1 MIEPHGGKLINQ
13 MATDRECRRLLS
25 RSRLLPKI
33 VLHADE
39 LIELDNIAVGLYS
52 PLKGFMTK
60 NEYRSVVRTM
70 RLPSGDIWPIPI
82 VLGVDPQEAKNLRR
96 GDEVLLIGED
106 EMAYAVLELRDLYQV
121 NKDDEIQQVFGTQDK
136 KHPGVNQV
144 MSRGELL
151 LGGTIR
157 LLQRPRFEDMV
168 EYRRTPAQT
177 RELFDKNGWGTIV
190 GFQTRNPIH
199 RAHEYIQKCALEIVD
214 ALFLN
219 PLVGWTTS
227 SDLSAETRM
236 ASYRVMLERYFPQ
249 DRVLLG
255 VFSAAMRY
263 AGPREAV
270 FHALCRKNFGCTHF
284 IVGRDHAGIGNYYGT
299 YDAQLIFTQFKP
311 REIGITPLCFEHTF
325 YCRACA
331 GMASSKTCPHSSSEH
346 ITLSG
351 TMVREMLRR
360 GEAPPPEFTR
370 PEVADVLTNAMAEP
384 IELER
389 V

>member
-13 MATDRECRRLLS
+13 VATDKECRRLLS
-25 RSRLLPKI
+25 RSRTMPKI
-33 VLHADE
+33 LLNAEE
-39 LIELDNIAVGLYS
+39 LTELDNIAVGLYS
-52 PLKGFMTK
+52 PLKGFMTRS
-60 NEYRSVVRTM
+60 EYRSVVRTM

-82 VLGVDPQEAKNLRR
+82 LLGVDRQEAKGLRR

-106 EMAYAVLELRDLYQV
+106 EMAYAVLELKDIYQV
-121 NKDDEIQQVFGTQDK
+121 DKDDEAQHVFGTDDK
-136 KHPGVNQV
+136 EHPGVDQV
-144 MSRGELL
+144 MSRGAVL
-151 LGGTIR
+151 LGGPIR
-157 LLQRPRFEDMV
+157 LLQRPLAEEMI

-177 RELFDKNGWGTIV
+177 RELFDKKGWGTIV

-199 RAHEYIQKCALEIVD
+199 RAHEYIQKCALEVVD

-219 PLVGWTTS
+219 PLVGWTKPD
-227 SDLSAETRM
+227 DLSAETRM
-236 ASYRVMLERYFPQ
+236 ISYRVMLERYFPQ

-255 VFSAAMRY
+255 VFPAAMRY

-284 IVGRDHAGIGNYYGT
+284 IVGRDHAGTGNYYGT
-299 YDAQLIFTQFKP
+299 YDAQLIFEQFKP
-311 REIGITPLCFEHTF
+311 SEIGITPLCFEHTF
-325 YCRACA
+325 YCRACE

-351 TMVREMLRR
+351 TRVREMLRQ
-360 GEAPPPEFTR
+360 GEAPPPEITR
-370 PEVADVLTNAMAEP
+370 PEVAHVLIDAMVRP